1 MDPLEDQEAQ
11 ERRETVVQDTTAQLV
26 LKETED
32 LLDQSDPKESQ
43 DMEDKDRREN
53 LDPLDLLAQLYKESL
68 ESPDHVATLELREN
82 LDQQDEAPQEALD
95 QRETV
100 EQLVDPEKMV
110 IQVDQDQRERSDQ
123 QEQVTQERRANQD
136 LEELQ
141 ENQERAMLDLKE
153 IKVLLDAQET
163 QERRENQVHQDV
175 LVVHQDLKETVEHQ
189 VELESQDQLDIL
201 ELRERL
207 AQLEL

>member
-153 IKVLLDAQET
+153 IKGLLDAQET